1 MAEELDRERPLFNDE
16 VAVQVKLPEN
26 VCKTLALTVRVL
38 QGSRLAPVGSGGGQR
53 EGVLHIEVTDE
64 LDPFFLYTLQVG
76 EDDYHQLKH
85 DQCLRVDFKSFP
97 RKFIEL
103 LESCRASSGAAA
115 VDPESRNGYTP
126 GEEGGGRPSR
136 GEPLLPSSGEPSF
149 LARLETVVPGGF
161 SLFSVVETNPF
172 KELTHLSL
180 KFRVGNDASIKTYLA
195 ARLRQLKAE
204 VSVTSST
211 LEDTRTALAREGDTR
226 ARLDSEVSALRLDRE
241 RDLRDLRAAH
251 SAELTAAREEGVR
264 RAEEAAAARSAEMGA
279 LRRKAE
285 EDVAQV
291 SQRLRQSEQRR
302 EELTD
307 LKFAHEAELRE
318 LRGRSEAGEA
328 GREAAT
334 SDAKALREANRALEA
349 RAFEAEREADRL
361 RLHGAALAQQVAD
374 AKEMADKSQAL
385 QAASAA
391 SVARLEETQEAYK
404 GSVVALQERLEAS
417 VHEINRGNAIIQK
430 LQGQY
435 RALRS
440 KAKLKS
446 EVIKQQE
453 RLLSEHEASISAG
466 ESKLK
471 AAAAE
476 LRAAEASRE
485 SLQRELAASE
495 GRLEESARL
504 LASNQQ
510 VIKWLNKELNDA
522 QMVPGGITTAA
533 AAAVAEA
540 GAAYGGRAAASSPL
554 PPLGEYSF
562 GGVDASP
569 RSGGVGG
576 NGRGGGVKDMMF
588 TTGIRESLTG
598 GGGVSWNLRGTTLDD
613 DGGGGGGGGGVGDG
627 NQTGGYSSYGGEET
641 GRGTATPKRGVES
654 TPDHGG
660 RGVGRRS
667 YTRIVTPESG
677 GVSDPMQASSRFLVG
692 AGAGA
697 GAEAAT
703 PTPGNMMK
711 EGLYEEGSER
721 DNELAGGAV
730 GGDAIRGIRAY

>member
-1 MAEELDRERPLFNDE
+1 MAEELDRERPLFNEE

-26 VCKTLALTVRVL
+26 LCKTLALTVRVL

-115 VDPESRNGYTP
+115 VDPESRNGYAQ
-126 GEEGGGRPSR
+126 GQEGGGGGGRPSR

-149 LARLETVVPGGF
+149 LARLETVVSGGF

-264 RAEEAAAARSAEMGA
+264 RAEEAAAARSVEMAA

-361 RLHGAALAQQVAD
+361 RLHGAALAQQVTD

-417 VHEINRGNAIIQK
+417 VNEINRGNAIIQK

-510 VIKWLNKELNDA
+510 VIKWLNKELNDV
-522 QMVPGGITTAA
+522 QMVPGGISTAA

-540 GAAYGGRAAASSPL
+540 GAAYSGRAAAASSPL
-554 PPLGEYSF
+554 PPLGEYNF

-569 RSGGVGG
+569 RVGGVGG

-598 GGGVSWNLRGTTLDD
+598 GGGVTWNLRGTTLDD
-613 DGGGGGGGGGVGDG
+613 GGGGGGGGVGDG
-627 NQTGGYSSYGGEET
+627 NQTGHYSSYGGEEA
-641 GRGTATPKRGVES
+641 GRGTATPNRGVES
-654 TPDHGG
+654 TPDHSG
-660 RGVGRRS
+660 RGVGRGGN
-667 YTRIVTPESG
+667 TRIVTPESG
-677 GVSDPMQASSRFLVG
+677 GVSDPMQASSRFFV
-692 AGAGA
+692 

-703 PTPGNMMK
+703 PGNMIK

-721 DNELAGGAV
+721 DNELAGRAV

>member
-26 VCKTLALTVRVL
+26 ICKTLALTVRVL

-115 VDPESRNGYTP
+115 VDPESRNGYTL
-126 GEEGGGRPSR
+126 GADGGGRPAR
-136 GEPLLPSSGEPSF
+136 GEPLLPSSGASGEPSF
-149 LARLETVVPGGF
+149 LARLETVVPGGC

-211 LEDTRTALAREGDTR
+211 LEDTRTTLAREGDVR
-226 ARLDSEVSALRLDRE
+226 SRLDSEVSALRLDRE

-264 RAEEAAAARSAEMGA
+264 RAEEAAAARSVEMGA

-361 RLHGAALAQQVAD
+361 RLHSAALAQQVTD
-374 AKEMADKSQAL
+374 AKEMVDKSQAL
-385 QAASAA
+385 QAASGA

-453 RLLSEHEASISAG
+453 RLLSEHDASISAG

-476 LRAAEASRE
+476 LRAAEATRE

-522 QMVPGGITTAA
+522 QMVPGGITTSA

-540 GAAYGGRAAASSPL
+540 GAAYGGRAALSPL
-554 PPLGEYSF
+554 PPPPPLGEYNF

-569 RSGGVGG
+569 RAGGVGG
-576 NGRGGGVKDMMF
+576 SGRGGGGVKDMMF

-598 GGGVSWNLRGTTLDD
+598 GGGGGGVSWNLRGTTLDD
-613 DGGGGGGGGGVGDG
+613 GGGGDG
-627 NQTGGYSSYGGEET
+627 NQTGGYYSYGGEEA
-641 GRGTATPKRGVES
+641 GRGTATPNRGVES

-660 RGVGRRS
+660 RGVGRGG

-677 GVSDPMQASSRFLVG
+677 GVSDPTQASSRFL
-692 AGAGA
+692 A
-697 GAEAAT
+697 GAEVA
-703 PTPGNMMK
+703 TPGNSNMIK
-711 EGLYEEGSER
+711 EGLFEEGSER
-721 DNELAGGAV
+721 DNELAGGGV
-730 GGDAIRGIRAY
+730 GRDAIRGSIRAY

>member
-26 VCKTLALTVRVL
+26 LCKTLALTVRVL

-53 EGVLHIEVTDE
+53 EGILHIEVTDE

-115 VDPESRNGYTP
+115 VDPESRNGYTQ
-126 GEEGGGRPSR
+126 GEEGGGGGGRPSR

-264 RAEEAAAARSAEMGA
+264 RAEEVAAARSVEMGA

-361 RLHGAALAQQVAD
+361 RLHGAALAQQVTD

-417 VHEINRGNAIIQK
+417 VNEINRGNAIIQK

-485 SLQRELAASE
+485 SLQREVAASE

-522 QMVPGGITTAA
+522 QMVPGGISTAA

-540 GAAYGGRAAASSPL
+540 GAAYSGRAAASSPL
-554 PPLGEYSF
+554 PPLGEYNF
-562 GGVDASP
+562 GGVDAGP
-569 RSGGVGG
+569 RAGGVGG
-576 NGRGGGVKDMMF
+576 NGPGGGVKDMMF

-598 GGGVSWNLRGTTLDD
+598 GGGVTWNLRGTTLDD
-613 DGGGGGGGGGVGDG
+613 GGGGGGGGVGDG
-627 NQTGGYSSYGGEET
+627 NQTGHYSSYGGEEA
-641 GRGTATPKRGVES
+641 GRGTATPNRGVES

-660 RGVGRRS
+660 RGFGRGG

-677 GVSDPMQASSRFLVG
+677 GVSDPMQASSRFL
-692 AGAGA
+692 A

-703 PTPGNMMK
+703 PGNMSK

-721 DNELAGGAV
+721 DNELPGGAV